1 MGIFAELV
9 DNLANW
15 PAYIFGDLVS
25 HDSAKAPDGTVSET
39 ITNALSAAPDY
50 VREAADSL
58 FASADAGET
67 TDPADE
73 ATVND
78 YLSGLG
84 LREWWG
90 EFWRRFYSSA
100 PTVYPV
106 TPTPDDV
113 KGLRPYAQSWAPWQY
128 LPFLGPDDSLA
139 KMFQG
144 REPWP
149 WDSPDGPLSGPL
161 AFLKWAAIAAIVVLA
176 LILAISAIKA
186 VR

>member
-128 LPFLGPDDSLA
+128 LPFLGPDDS
-139 KMFQG
+139 
-144 REPWP
+144 
-149 WDSPDGPLSGPL
+149 PDGPLSGPL